1 MIKYLGSK
9 RRLVPV
15 LTEICRASGARTA
28 LDLFTGT
35 TRVAQAFKAQ
45 GTHVTAVD
53 SARYAHAFARTYIET
68 DATATDMDALSTA
81 VAHLNGLPGKA
92 GYVTEEF
99 SRQARF
105 FQPHNAARID
115 AVRDAIDSE
124 YAGSPLFPLLLTSLI
139 EAADRVDSTTGV
151 QMAYVKQWAPRS
163 FNPLELRVPELLAG
177 SGCAIQGDAV
187 ALAGSPALGHVDLA
201 YLDPPYNQHRYFT
214 NYHVWETLV
223 AWDAPEAYGVARK
236 RVDSRDPSTHSVFN
250 SKRTMPAALASVVQ
264 SVDCDLLVLSYN
276 NESWL
281 GLDELEAM
289 CAVVRPPSGD
299 VVEAAVL
306 HGSGR
311 WRRSPSTRL
320 DTSGPGSAS
329 STHPGARSA
338 GSATSPTRSCWSS
351 RERRPW
357 CGPWSRRWARLPGLR
372 PRLSADG
379 RPIHGGSA
387 TTGNVSKHDHGG
399 HGGHPDEG
407 SAGHG
412 GHDSHDSHGASR
424 TDAGDND
431 AGGNDSGGSDGGGT
445 TAAATTA
452 AATRSG
458 GGESSGGGEMLRAD
472 FPRLDDSDLSRKL
485 SKDEESKRL
494 GRAQRACC
502 TFG

>member
-15 LTEICRASGARTA
+15 LAEICRASGARTA

-45 GTHVTAVD
+45 GVHVTAVD
-53 SARYAHAFARTYIET
+53 SARYAHAFARTYIEA
-68 DATATDMDALSTA
+68 DAAATDMGALRAA
-81 VAHLNGLPGKA
+81 VTHLNGLPGKP

-115 AVRDAIDSE
+115 AVRDAIDSG
-124 YAGSPLFPLLLTSLI
+124 YAGSPLFPMLLTSLI

-177 SGCAIQGDAV
+177 GGRAIQGDAV
-187 ALAGSPALGHVDLA
+187 ALAPSLGHFDLA

-236 RVDSRDPSTHSVFN
+236 RVDARDPSTHSVFN
-250 SKRTMPAALASVVQ
+250 SKRTMSAALASVVQ

-289 CAVVRPPSGD
+289 CAVVRAPSRNGGPAAPSATIQREVATLAFDSARYVGARIGIFNPSGRKVGRVSHLSNQELLVVAGEAAMVRR
-299 VVEAAVL
+299 VVEAV
-306 HGSGR
+306 GS
-311 WRRSPSTRL
+311 P
-320 DTSGPGSAS
+320 
-329 STHPGARSA
+329 
-338 GSATSPTRSCWSS
+338 ATAPAAPTR
-351 RERRPW
+351 
-357 CGPWSRRWARLPGLR
+357 
-372 PRLSADG
+372 
-379 RPIHGGSA
+379 
-387 TTGNVSKHDHGG
+387 V
-399 HGGHPDEG
+399 
-407 SAGHG
+407 
-412 GHDSHDSHGASR
+412 
-424 TDAGDND
+424 
-431 AGGNDSGGSDGGGT
+431 
-445 TAAATTA
+445 AAAA
-452 AATRSG
+452 AVAPSMVDRLQQAT
-458 GGESSGGGEMLRAD
+458 
-472 FPRLDDSDLSRKL
+472 
-485 SKDEESKRL
+485 
-494 GRAQRACC
+494 
-502 TFG
+502 